1 MIVKLFPWYL
11 LYAIVHDTC
20 INIEDQKI
28 LCLIYRYAL
37 SKHTLGFSTL
47 NQFQTAQYIYFAIK
61 RKFEL
66 NYPRRTHNRHF
77 KKIDPDIT
85 TMINGMLH
93 IQFMPFTCAC
103 CHRCPTCCF
112 SLVYLISYLGGDL
125 PMYNG
130 VSGNYDVII

>member
-1 MIVKLFPWYL
+1 MIVKLFLWYL

-20 INIEDQKI
+20 IHIEDQKI
-28 LCLIYRYAL
+28 MCLIYKYAL

-77 KKIDPDIT
+77 KKIDPDMT

-93 IQFMPFTCAC
+93 VPIYAFHLCLLSSLSNMLFFVGISHFVSRGGFTN
-103 CHRCPTCCF
+103 
-112 SLVYLISYLGGDL
+112 V
-125 PMYNG
+125 
-130 VSGNYDVII
+130 